1 MAGIKLEGMTEL
13 ITGLKKRTDLSDVKK
28 VVRMNGTEMNKKAQR
43 NAPVDTGTL
52 KRSIKLEIKDGGL
65 TAESEPHTEYA
76 SYVEYGTR
84 FMNAK
89 PYMKPAFEEQ
99 KEQFK
104 KDMKKLVK

>member
-1 MAGIKLEGMTEL
+1 MAGIKLVGVSEL
-13 ITGLKKRTDLSDVKK
+13 QLALKKNANMDKVKTIVK
-28 VVRMNGTEMNKKAQR
+28 LNGSEMNKNSKK
-43 NAPVDTGTL
+43 NASVDTGTL

-89 PYMKPAFEEQ
+89 PYMKPAFEKQ